1 VLNPLWVKLDK
12 VVHEQYGI
20 EQQFLVTRGKQ
31 LAIAGFLGPY
41 EKANFAKELGA
52 VLNEAKRGPTRT
64 KFD

>member
-1 VLNPLWVKLDK
+1 M
-12 VVHEQYGI
+12 HEQYGV
-20 EQQFLVTRGKQ
+20 EQLFLVTRGKQ
-31 LAIAGFLGPY
+31 LTIAGFLGPD